1 MEYEIAGDPMSKLKW
16 TKKTRQ
22 KIADELSKQGI
33 NISRSTVGDILK
45 ELNISLKAN
54 YKTISNGGKILSL
67 DEKAQR
73 NSQFLH
79 IQNTCQEFKNAG
91 NPIISCDTK
100 KKELI
105 GNFKNPGI
113 RYCRYQDYVNDHDFI
128 TYCTSKIMPYGIYD
142 LTYNEGFVAIGNSV
156 KNKKT
161 GSFNSSDT
169 AEFAVESIEQW
180 WLTKGKFL
188 YPNSEE
194 ILILVDGGGSNGSR
208 CHQWKIKIQ
217 EILANKYG
225 LKVTICHYPPGASKW
240 NPIEHRLFSEISK
253 NWKAAPLRT
262 IEVAY
267 KYIKTTTTE
276 TGLKVDSVIIN
287 KEYKKGIKTTKEDLN
302 KLNITRNKVNPLW
315 NYKIELKAS

>member
-1 MEYEIAGDPMSKLKW
+1 MEYEIAGDPMSPLKW

-22 KIADELSKQGI
+22 KISDELKNQGI
-33 NISRSTVGDILK
+33 NISSSTVGTILK

-54 YKTISNGGKILSL
+54 YKTISNGGKILTL
-67 DEKAQR
+67 DEKEAR
-73 NSQFLH
+73 NLQFIH
-79 IQNTCQEFKNAG
+79 IQETCQEFKDAG

-113 RYCRYQDYVNDHDFI
+113 RYCRYQDYVNDHDFV

-142 LTYNEGFVAIGNSV
+142 VVRNEGFVAIGNS
-156 KNKKT
+156 KKDKK
-161 GSFNSSDT
+161 GRFNSSDT
-169 AEFAVESIEQW
+169 PEFAVESIEQW
-180 WLTKGKFL
+180 WIQKGKFL
-188 YPNSEE
+188 YSDSKK

-225 LKVTICHYPPGASKW
+225 LEVTICHYPPGASKW

-253 NWKAAPLRT
+253 NWRGAPLRT
-262 IEVAY
+262 IEVAE
-267 KYIKTTTTE
+267 KYIKTTKTS
-276 TGLKVDSVIIN
+276 TGLKVDAIIVN
-287 KEYKKGIKTTKEDLN
+287 KEYQKGIKTTKKDLSR
-302 KLNITRNKVNPLW
+302 LNLIRNETNPLW
-315 NYKIELKAS
+315 NYQIKFDAA

>member
-1 MEYEIAGDPMSKLKW
+1 MEYEIAGDPMSPLKW

-22 KIADELSKQGI
+22 KISDELKNQGI
-33 NISRSTVGDILK
+33 NISSSTVGTILK

-54 YKTISNGGKILSL
+54 YKTISNGGKILTL
-67 DEKAQR
+67 DEKEAR
-73 NSQFLH
+73 NLQFIH
-79 IQNTCQEFKNAG
+79 IQETCQEFKDAG

-113 RYCRYQDYVNDHDFI
+113 RYCRYQDYVNDHDFV

-142 LTYNEGFVAIGNSV
+142 VVRNEGFVAIGNS
-156 KNKKT
+156 KKDKK
-161 GSFNSSDT
+161 GRFNSSDT
-169 AEFAVESIEQW
+169 PEFAVESIEQW
-180 WLTKGKFL
+180 WIQKGKFL
-188 YPNSEE
+188 YPDSKN

-225 LKVTICHYPPGASKW
+225 LEVTICHYPPGASKW

-253 NWKAAPLRT
+253 NWRGAPLRT
-262 IEVAY
+262 IEVAE
-267 KYIKTTTTE
+267 KYIKTTKTS
-276 TGLKVDSVIIN
+276 TGLKVDAIIVN
-287 KEYKKGIKTTKEDLN
+287 KEYQKGIKTTKKDLSR
-302 KLNITRNKVNPLW
+302 LNLIRNETNPLW
-315 NYKIELKAS
+315 NYQIKFDAA